1 MVAIKNAL
9 WSSLTIELLGS
20 KTLTLEP
27 RETQE
32 ISEQEFASEGC
43 QQLFREGKI
52 VVLPEK

>member
-9 WSSLTIELLGS
+9 WSPLTIELSGR
-20 KTLTLEP
+20 KTLTLKP

-43 QQLFREGKI
+43 QQLFREEKI
-52 VVLPEK
+52 VVLPE